1 MISHVEWEK
10 IPYFKF
16 YTNSFY
22 RSRSVESSQN
32 NLRAAKIF
40 PKLIFFS
47 KFKIKSFLL
56 KLIFKINS
64 KLRVFLIIIQ

>member
-1 MISHVEWEK
+1 MGKKFLISNFTQTPFIEVE
-10 IPYFKF
+10 
-16 YTNSFY
+16 
-22 RSRSVESSQN
+22 V
-32 NLRAAKIF
+32 LRAAKIF
-40 PKLIFFS
+40 PKLIFFL